1 MNITRLLKQHKTLC
15 VAFSEEE
22 KAEFSKK
29 LFALGFFVPENFS
42 SPAIIHRDKTVST
55 VSGFASGILFS
66 QPAEKLKKYGILKL
80 SFSEISPENLR
91 SGWYESRKSFL
102 D

>member
-15 VAFSEEE
+15 VNFSEEE
-22 KAEFSKK
+22 KADFSKK

-42 SPAIIHRDKTVST
+42 SPAIIHRDKKVSAVT
-55 VSGFASGILFS
+55 GFASGILFP

-80 SFSEISPENLR
+80 SFSKISPENLK

>member
-15 VAFSEEE
+15 IAFSEEE

-29 LFALGFFVPENFS
+29 LFALGFFVPKNFS

-55 VSGFASGILFS
+55 VTDFASGILFS
-66 QPAEKLKKYGILKL
+66 HPAEKLKKYGILKL
-80 SFSEISPENLR
+80 GFSKISPENLR